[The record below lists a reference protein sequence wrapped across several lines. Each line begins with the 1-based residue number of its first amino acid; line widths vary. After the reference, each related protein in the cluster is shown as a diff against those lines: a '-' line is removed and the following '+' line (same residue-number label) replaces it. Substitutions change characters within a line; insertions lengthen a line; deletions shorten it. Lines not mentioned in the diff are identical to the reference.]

1 PFHEHA
7 MPAAEAAQEVLAQGG
22 PQKFWAYHDLLF
34 ANQQSLDDAHLEQF
48 AQQVG
53 GIDMNRFRQ
62 AMQNHTHRAEVQTDI
77 DAVNNAGAQIGTP
90 SFFINGRLVQGAQP
104 FDAFKTAIDRAIAEA
119 H

>member
-1 PFHEHA
+1 MHLIPVRGAVLSSLALGHDA
-7 MPAAEAAQEVLAQGG
+7 ARPAVLIHG
-22 PQKFWAYHDLLF
+22 LLF
-34 ANQQSLDDAHLEQF
+34 GNQQTLDRAHLEQF

-62 AMQNHTHRAEVQTDI
+62 ALDNHTHRAEIQADI

-104 FDAFKTAIDRAIAEA
+104 FEQFKTAIDRAIAEA